1 MKFQLFKYCGS
12 DKGLYQKD
20 LQLFRTGNYWLFN
33 FNFYRGRFKSYGLD
47 VQFSPMCPVSELF
60 SVRAHWGPYN
70 IAFGFVQR
78 HFDFD
83 EWDDLTDLD
92 TEIKL

>member
-1 MKFQLFKYCGS
+1 V
-12 DKGLYQKD
+12 D
-20 LQLFRTGNYWLFN
+20 
-33 FNFYRGRFKSYGLD
+33 
-47 VQFSPMCPVSELF
+47 
-60 SVRAHWGPYN
+60 
-70 IAFGFVQR
+70 GFVQR